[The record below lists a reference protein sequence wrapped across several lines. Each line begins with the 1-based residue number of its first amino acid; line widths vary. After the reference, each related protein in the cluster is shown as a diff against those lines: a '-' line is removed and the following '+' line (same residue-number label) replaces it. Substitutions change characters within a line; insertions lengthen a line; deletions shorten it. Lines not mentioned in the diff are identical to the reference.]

1 MFILR
6 LLIAA
11 LIVSY
16 IIWLFYN
23 RVMGKNLGLSKVA
36 TWVLAATFLIYL
48 ILSGLSYFVEGF

>member
-11 LIVSY
+11 VVVSY
-16 IIWLFYN
+16 VIWLFYN

-36 TWVLAATFLIYL
+36 TWVLAATFIIYL
-48 ILSGLSYFVEGF
+48 VLSGLSYFVEGF

>member
-11 LIVSY
+11 LLLSY

-23 RVMGKNLGLSKVA
+23 QVMGKNLGLSKVA
-36 TWVLAATFLIYL
+36 TWVLVATFLFYF
-48 ILSGLSYFVEGF
+48 ILSGLSFVVEGF

>member
-11 LIVSY
+11 MIVSY
-16 IIWLFYN
+16 VIWLFYN

-36 TWVLAATFLIYL
+36 TWVLAATFMIYL

>member
-11 LIVSY
+11 MLVSY
-16 IIWLFYN
+16 VIWLFYN

>member
-11 LIVSY
+11 MVVSY
-16 IIWLFYN
+16 VIWLFYN

-36 TWVLAATFLIYL
+36 TWVLAAAFLIYL

>member
-11 LIVSY
+11 LVVSY

-36 TWVLAATFLIYL
+36 TWVIAATFLIYL
-48 ILSGLSYFVEGF
+48 VLSLLSYIVESF

>member
-11 LIVSY
+11 LVVSY

-23 RVMGKNLGLSKVA
+23 RVMGKNLGFSKVA
-36 TWVLAATFLIYL
+36 TWVIAATFLIYL
-48 ILSGLSYFVEGF
+48 ILSLLSYTVEGF

>member
-11 LIVSY
+11 MVVSY
-16 IIWLFYN
+16 VIWLFYN

-36 TWVLAATFLIYL
+36 TWVLAATFLTYL

>member
-11 LIVSY
+11 MVLSY
-16 IIWLFYN
+16 VIWLFYN

>member
-1 MFILR
+1 MFILK

-16 IIWLFYN
+16 LIWLFYN
-23 RVMGKNLGLSKVA
+23 RIMRKNLGFSKVA

-48 ILSGLSYFVEGF
+48 LLSGLSFLVEGF

>member
-11 LIVSY
+11 MVVSY
-16 IIWLFYN
+16 VIWLFYN

-48 ILSGLSYFVEGF
+48 MLSGLSYFVEGL

>member
-11 LIVSY
+11 LVVSY

-36 TWVLAATFLIYL
+36 TWVIAAIFLIYL
-48 ILSGLSYFVEGF
+48 ILSLLSYTVEGF

>member
-11 LIVSY
+11 VVVSY
-16 IIWLFYN
+16 VIWLFYN

-48 ILSGLSYFVEGF
+48 VLSGVSYFVEGF

>member
-11 LIVSY
+11 LVVSY
-16 IIWLFYN
+16 VIWLFYN

-36 TWVLAATFLIYL
+36 TWVIAATFLVYL
-48 ILSGLSYFVEGF
+48 ILSLLSYTVEGF

>member
-11 LIVSY
+11 LVISY
-16 IIWLFYN
+16 IIWLFFN
-23 RVMGKNLGLSKVA
+23 RIMGKNLGLSKVA

>member
-11 LIVSY
+11 MVVSY
-16 IIWLFYN
+16 VIWLFYN

-36 TWVLAATFLIYL
+36 TWVLAATFMIYL

>member
-11 LIVSY
+11 LVVSY

-23 RVMGKNLGLSKVA
+23 QVMGKNLGLSKIV
-36 TWVLAATFLIYL
+36 TWVLAAIFLIYL
-48 ILSGLSYFVEGF
+48 ILSGLSYILEGF

>member
-11 LIVSY
+11 MVVSY
-16 IIWLFYN
+16 VIWLFYN

-36 TWVLAATFLIYL
+36 TWVLAATFLIYF

>member
-6 LLIAA
+6 LLIVAMV
-11 LIVSY
+11 VSY
-16 IIWLFYN
+16 VIWLFYN

>member
-11 LIVSY
+11 MVVSY
-16 IIWLFYN
+16 VIWLFYN

-48 ILSGLSYFVEGF
+48 IPSGLSYFVEGF

>member
-11 LIVSY
+11 LILSFV
-16 IIWLFYN
+16 IWLFYN

-36 TWVLAATFLIYL
+36 TWVIAVTFLVYL
-48 ILSGLSYFVEGF
+48 ILSLLSYIVEGF

>member
-11 LIVSY
+11 LLVSY

-23 RVMGKNLGLSKVA
+23 RVVGRNLGLSKVA
-36 TWVLAATFLIYL
+36 TWVLAVTFLIYL
-48 ILSGLSYFVEGF
+48 VLSGLSYIVEGF

>member
-1 MFILR
+1 MLILR

-11 LIVSY
+11 MVVSY
-16 IIWLFYN
+16 VIWLFYN

-48 ILSGLSYFVEGF
+48 ILWGLSYFVEGF

>member
-11 LIVSY
+11 LVVSY
-16 IIWLFYN
+16 IIWLFFN

-36 TWVLAATFLIYL
+36 TWVIAATFLIYL
-48 ILSGLSYFVEGF
+48 ILSLLSYTVEGF

>member
-1 MFILR
+1 MFIFR
-6 LLIAA
+6 LIIAA
-11 LIVSY
+11 LVVSY

-48 ILSGLSYFVEGF
+48 ILSLLSYTVEGF

>member
-11 LIVSY
+11 LVVSY

-48 ILSGLSYFVEGF
+48 VLSGLSYFVEGF

>member
-11 LIVSY
+11 MVVSY
-16 IIWLFYN
+16 VIWLFYN

-48 ILSGLSYFVEGF
+48 VLSGLSYFVEGF

>member
-11 LIVSY
+11 VVVSY
-16 IIWLFYN
+16 VIWLFYN

-36 TWVLAATFLIYL
+36 TWVLAATFMIYL

>member
-11 LIVSY
+11 MVVSY
-16 IIWLFYN
+16 VIWLFYN

-36 TWVLAATFLIYL
+36 TWVLAATFRIYL

>member
-11 LIVSY
+11 LVISY
-16 IIWLFYN
+16 VIWLFYN

-36 TWVLAATFLIYL
+36 TWVIAATFSIYL
-48 ILSGLSYFVEGF
+48 ILSGLSYIVEGF